1 MELALGAMAGLAPKL
16 GDLLVA
22 EYVVPKGLKPDIVS
36 LSDEL
41 VMMHAALVDASRIP
55 PDQLTEVQKLW
66 ARKVRELSFDTEDAV
81 DDFVLRV
88 ACGNSAAADTDA
100 KFFKKILAKAI
111 APMKKIKDRRQ
122 ISDRVKDIKKLSNE
136 LAELRDK
143 YTVRGA
149 GADLAA
155 STGIDPRVINLDKKE
170 SDLVGIEES
179 RDKLI
184 RMLSIGTKDDDAIQR
199 LKIVSVVGV
208 GGLGKTTL
216 AKTVHDM
223 LKKQFSCSAF
233 ISVGRTP
240 NLNRTFEKMLVELD
254 HQKYS
259 QVDMAR
265 WDAEQFSNELRKFLE
280 DKRYFVVVDDIWD
293 KGSWEAIRYALKDNN
308 CGSRIIM
315 TTRNSEVVTKAE
327 ELYLQKHLSDEN
339 SKKLFYKRIQCEE
352 GESLDVSGELSRKI
366 INKCCGIPLAII
378 AIASLLVERPREE
391 WSKIYD
397 SIGFGNGDNT
407 TRILAYSYYDLPSY
421 LKPCL
426 LHLSIFGEDWILETN
441 DIIWM
446 WIGEG
451 FVHLE
456 KEDGS
461 LFEAGERY
469 FNELVNRSMIQPM
482 GDSYHQFTQYFR
494 IHDIVFD
501 LINKLSR
508 DENFVTF
515 LGSKEQHA
523 SPDRLRREKKTSMP
537 HSDSKVRRL
546 AVRDHHVQR
555 FPEDTMDMPKVLRS
569 LNIMNC
575 QIEIMTP
582 LYIFRFCRVLYIV
595 KIYNTISLKH
605 LGRLLHLK
613 YIMICDTLVDEL
625 PEDIGR
631 LKSLQT
637 LILVKIGLDELPPAV
652 CSLTQLMCLVAIGFR
667 RLPADRMGNL
677 TSLQQLEL
685 ETVVGRSAAKDLVVE
700 LRKLTRLRMIAITF
714 SEELEET
721 LQKAL
726 VQSLCNLPELHELL
740 LSSSSGLPQK
750 GATVWEDWEPPMQ
763 IRRLLILGIRFLRLP
778 GWINRSRLP
787 RLCFLSQALYIVG
800 VHDLDNLA
808 RLPELRY
815 LKLGA
820 LSCPPGYTVGTDGF
834 RNLRVCIVDTTI
846 KFQMGATP
854 RLEELQFTVYAGYW
868 SWVYDGVLLEQL
880 PTKEGI
886 EDLDLGLDNL
896 LSLEQVAVRV
906 NCSGATAAEVQEVEA
921 MVTRAVENHPNRPTV
936 KMDRKWEENILSDE
950 DKVALLQRHIEKR
963 VSVLE
968 CKDEPDAQFKI
979 ISFLRERRRLQK
991 AIFSIDCAG
1000 ASMCEVEKVEAAF
1013 RRAAEV
1019 HRNHPTIQLIRT
1031 NTDEIVSSS
1040 DRPDTELDDDHDDSP
1055 ENLLCKLQI
1064 KH

>member
-1 MELALGAMAGLAPKL
+1 M
-16 GDLLVA
+16 
-22 EYVVPKGLKPDIVS
+22 
-36 LSDEL
+36 
-41 VMMHAALVDASRIP
+41 
-55 PDQLTEVQKLW
+55 
-66 ARKVRELSFDTEDAV
+66 FD
-81 DDFVLRV
+81 
-88 ACGNSAAADTDA
+88 
-100 KFFKKILAKAI
+100 
-111 APMKKIKDRRQ
+111 
-122 ISDRVKDIKKLSNE
+122 
-136 LAELRDK
+136 
-143 YTVRGA
+143 Y
-149 GADLAA
+149 
-155 STGIDPRVINLDKKE
+155 
-170 SDLVGIEES
+170 
-179 RDKLI
+179 
-184 RMLSIGTKDDDAIQR
+184 
-199 LKIVSVVGV
+199 
-208 GGLGKTTL
+208 
-216 AKTVHDM
+216 
-223 LKKQFSCSAF
+223 
-233 ISVGRTP
+233 
-240 NLNRTFEKMLVELD
+240 
-254 HQKYS
+254 
-259 QVDMAR
+259 
-265 WDAEQFSNELRKFLE
+265 
-280 DKRYFVVVDDIWD
+280 RYFVVVDDIWD

-446 WIGEG
+446 WISEG

-456 KEDGS
+456 KEEGS

-482 GDSYHQFTQYFR
+482 GDSYDQFTQCFS
-494 IHDIVFD
+494 IHNIVFD
-501 LINKLSR
+501 LINMLSG

-569 LNIMNC
+569 LNIMNS

-582 LYIFRFCRVLYIV
+582 LYIFRFCRVLYIQNR
-595 KIYNTISLKH
+595 YNTISLKH

-613 YIMICDTLVDEL
+613 YLEIFDTLVDEL
-625 PEDIGR
+625 PKDIGH

-637 LILVKIGLDELPPAV
+637 LILEKIGLDELPPAV

-677 TSLQQLEL
+677 TSLQQLQL
-685 ETVVGRSAAKDLVVE
+685 DTVVGRSAAKDLVVE
-700 LRKLTRLRMIAITF
+700 LRKLTRLRTIAITF

-740 LSSSSGLPQK
+740 LRYSPGLFQK

-787 RLCFLSQALYIVG
+787 RLCFLSQALYVVG

-808 RLPELRY
+808 RLPELSY
-815 LKLGA
+815 LELRSA
-820 LSCPPGYTVGTDGF
+820 SWPPGYTVGTDGF
-834 RNLRVCIVDTTI
+834 RNLRVCIVGTTL
-846 KFQMGATP
+846 KFQMGAMP
-854 RLEELQFTVYAGYW
+854 RLEELQFIVYAGYC
-868 SWVYDGVLLEQL
+868 SWVDDGVLLEQL

-896 LSLEQVAVRV
+896 LSLEQVTVTV
-906 NCSGATAAEVQEVEA
+906 DCLGATATEVQEVEA

-936 KMDRKWEENILSDE
+936 EMVRVCEEYILSDE
-950 DKVALLQRHIEKR
+950 VKVAL
-963 VSVLE
+963 VS
-968 CKDEPDAQFKI
+968 A
-979 ISFLRERRRLQK
+979 
-991 AIFSIDCAG
+991 
-1000 ASMCEVEKVEAAF
+1000 
-1013 RRAAEV
+1013 
-1019 HRNHPTIQLIRT
+1019 
-1031 NTDEIVSSS
+1031 VSSS
-1040 DRPDTELDDDHDDSP
+1040 PLR
-1055 ENLLCKLQI
+1055 NI
-1064 KH
+1064 

>member
-1 MELALGAMAGLAPKL
+1 M
-16 GDLLVA
+16 
-22 EYVVPKGLKPDIVS
+22 
-36 LSDEL
+36 
-41 VMMHAALVDASRIP
+41 
-55 PDQLTEVQKLW
+55 
-66 ARKVRELSFDTEDAV
+66 FD
-81 DDFVLRV
+81 
-88 ACGNSAAADTDA
+88 
-100 KFFKKILAKAI
+100 
-111 APMKKIKDRRQ
+111 
-122 ISDRVKDIKKLSNE
+122 
-136 LAELRDK
+136 
-143 YTVRGA
+143 Y
-149 GADLAA
+149 
-155 STGIDPRVINLDKKE
+155 
-170 SDLVGIEES
+170 
-179 RDKLI
+179 
-184 RMLSIGTKDDDAIQR
+184 
-199 LKIVSVVGV
+199 
-208 GGLGKTTL
+208 
-216 AKTVHDM
+216 
-223 LKKQFSCSAF
+223 
-233 ISVGRTP
+233 
-240 NLNRTFEKMLVELD
+240 
-254 HQKYS
+254 
-259 QVDMAR
+259 
-265 WDAEQFSNELRKFLE
+265 
-280 DKRYFVVVDDIWD
+280 RYFVVVDDIWD

-339 SKKLFYKRIQCEE
+339 SKKLFCKRIQSEE
-352 GESLDVSGELSRKI
+352 GESLDDVSGELPRKI
-366 INKCCGIPLAII
+366 IKKCCGIPLAII

-426 LHLSIFGEDWILETN
+426 LHLSIFGEDCILETKG
-441 DIIWM
+441 IIWM

-456 KEDGS
+456 KEEGS

-482 GDSYHQFTQYFR
+482 GDSYDQFTQCFR

-569 LNIMNC
+569 LNIMNS

-582 LYIFRFCRVLYIV
+582 LYIFRFCRVLLYV
-595 KIYNTISLKH
+595 QNRYNTISLKH

-613 YIMICDTLVDEL
+613 YLKIFDTLVDEL
-625 PEDIGR
+625 PKDIGH

-677 TSLQQLEL
+677 TSLQQLQL
-685 ETVVGRSAAKDLVVE
+685 DTVVGRSAAKDLVVE
-700 LRKLTRLRMIAITF
+700 LRKLTRLRMITITF

-726 VQSLCNLPELHELL
+726 VQSLCNLPELQELVL
-740 LSSSSGLPQK
+740 RSPSRLDQK
-750 GATVWEDWEPPMQ
+750 GGTVWEDWEPPMQ
-763 IRRLLILGIRFLRLP
+763 IRRLFIVGIPFLQLP

-787 RLCFLSQALYIVG
+787 HLRFLSQAVYVVG

-808 RLPELRY
+808 RLPELSY
-815 LKLGA
+815 LKLR
-820 LSCPPGYTVGTDGF
+820 STIWPPGYTVGTDGF
-834 RNLRVCIVDTTI
+834 RNLRVCAVGTTL
-846 KFQMGATP
+846 KFQMGAMP
-854 RLEELQFTVYAGYW
+854 RLEELKFPVHAGYW
-868 SWVYDGVLLEQL
+868 SWVDDGVLLEQL

-896 LSLEQVAVRV
+896 LSLEQVAVTV
-906 NCSGATAAEVQEVEA
+906 KCSGATAAEVQEVEA

-936 KMDRKWEENILSDE
+936 KMDRVCEEYILSDE
-950 DKVALLQRHIEKR
+950 DKVAL
-963 VSVLE
+963 VSAL
-968 CKDEPDAQFKI
+968 
-979 ISFLRERRRLQK
+979 
-991 AIFSIDCAG
+991 
-1000 ASMCEVEKVEAAF
+1000 
-1013 RRAAEV
+1013 
-1019 HRNHPTIQLIRT
+1019 
-1031 NTDEIVSSS
+1031 SSS
-1040 DRPDTELDDDHDDSP
+1040 
-1055 ENLLCKLQI
+1055 LLRNI
-1064 KH
+1064 